1 MEQAFDY
8 IHQLLNRQM
17 ALRAKIEASPVAGEI
32 SFRYANDYYQ
42 EEVRSMGLAMI
53 RDGMSDE
60 GEQLIL
66 DFTQEYY
73 PDHLDD
79 ECLWI
84 KKMIRYLSAVT
95 DTLIDNLHAE
105 GYKWLQGNV
114 DMPNE
119 HALYYPLHKLNAD
132 SLQSLELGLHT
143 IVDLS
148 KPEEFEDLHG
158 WLYYRSEEKDACET
172 SEV

>member
-1 MEQAFDY
+1 MEQTFDY
-8 IHQLLNRQM
+8 IHELLNRQM
-17 ALRAKIEASPVAGEI
+17 ALRAKIEASPSAGEI
-32 SFRYANDYYQ
+32 SFSYGEDYYQ

-53 RDGMSDE
+53 REGMNDE

-66 DFTQEYY
+66 DFTQEHY
-73 PDHLDD
+73 PDKIDN
-79 ECLWI
+79 ERLWI
-84 KKMIRYLSAVT
+84 QKMMRYLNAIT

-119 HALYYPLHKLNAD
+119 HAIFYPLFDLNAD
-132 SLQSLELGLHT
+132 SLQSLELGLNT

-148 KPEEFEDLHG
+148 KPEELESLHG
-158 WLYYRSEEKDACET
+158 WLYYRSEKKC
-172 SEV
+172 

>member
-8 IHQLLNRQM
+8 IHELLNRQM
-17 ALRAKIEASPVAGEI
+17 ALRAKIEASPIAGEI
-32 SFRYANDYYQ
+32 HFRYADDYYQ

-53 RDGMSDE
+53 REGMNDE

-79 ECLWI
+79 ERMWI
-84 KKMIRYLSAVT
+84 QKMMRYLNAIT

-119 HALYYPLHKLNAD
+119 HAIFYPLYELNAD
-132 SLQSLELGLHT
+132 SLQSLELALNT

-148 KPEEFEDLHG
+148 KPDELENLQG
-158 WLYYRSEEKDACET
+158 WLYYR
-172 SEV
+172 

>member
-1 MEQAFDY
+1 MQQTFDY
-8 IHQLLNRQM
+8 IHELLNRQM
-17 ALRAKIEASPVAGEI
+17 ALRAKIEASPSAGEI
-32 SFRYANDYYQ
+32 SFNYGEDYYQ

-53 RDGMSDE
+53 REGMNDE

-66 DFTQEYY
+66 DFTLEHY
-73 PDHLDD
+73 PDKIDD
-79 ECLWI
+79 ERLWI
-84 KKMIRYLSAVT
+84 QKMMRYLNAIT

-119 HALYYPLHKLNAD
+119 HAIFYPIYELNAD
-132 SLQSLELGLHT
+132 SLQSLELALNT

-148 KPEEFEDLHG
+148 KPEELENLQG
-158 WLYYRSEEKDACET
+158 WLYYRSEK
-172 SEV
+172 

>member
-8 IHQLLNRQM
+8 IHELLNRQM
-17 ALRAKIEASPVAGEI
+17 ALRAKIEASPIAGEI
-32 SFRYANDYYQ
+32 YFRYADDYYQ

-53 RDGMSDE
+53 REGMSDE

-79 ECLWI
+79 ERMWI
-84 KKMIRYLSAVT
+84 QKMMRYLNVIT

-119 HALYYPLHKLNAD
+119 HAIFYPLYELNAD
-132 SLQSLELGLHT
+132 SLQSLELALNT

-148 KPEEFEDLHG
+148 KPEELENLQG
-158 WLYYRSEEKDACET
+158 WLYYRSEK
-172 SEV
+172 